1 MVAKEF
7 SWLLSIQSMKTTKNV
22 IVMLLTTFPIKKY
35 MVAKDFIMVAKDH
48 DFWPWPHFIRKVK
61 LNIFVIQSF
70 FLSITII
77 EILEKNLYFGPK
89 K

>member
-1 MVAKEF
+1 
-7 SWLLSIQSMKTTKNV
+7 
-22 IVMLLTTFPIKKY
+22 MLLRTFPIQKY

-77 EILEKNLYFGPK
+77 EILEKKPLFWTKKVVNGP
-89 K
+89 